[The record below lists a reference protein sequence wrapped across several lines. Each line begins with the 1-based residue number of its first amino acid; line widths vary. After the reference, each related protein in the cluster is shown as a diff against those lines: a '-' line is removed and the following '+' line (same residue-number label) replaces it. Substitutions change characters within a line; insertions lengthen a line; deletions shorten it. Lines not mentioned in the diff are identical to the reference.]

1 LVAQDPAREKRLF
14 MLDILFIAIG
24 LAFLGGAVIYARAC
38 DRL

>member
-1 LVAQDPAREKRLF
+1 MRFQ

-24 LAFLGGAVIYARAC
+24 LAFLGGAMLYARAC